1 MKRIEILT
9 FKSPNRAPLKVEGF
23 VFGETSKGPSLA
35 IVGAM
40 SGDHVNQLYVASRL
54 VEYLRQ
60 KEEEG
65 KIAGKILV
73 IPAVNTYA
81 LNMGETF
88 WPLDKT
94 DINMMFPGYAQG
106 ETTQR
111 IAAKLFESLQ
121 GYDYGIILEGRR
133 DQGMCLP
140 YVKLIQSGYEDLET
154 AHDLGMRFIHHRPHT
169 PIETVMLQYN
179 WQLWET
185 KALSVV
191 FGKNGSIDPITS
203 KEVHGSL
210 VRFMSKRGML
220 DVPVF
225 QGFSSNVIEPEH
237 ITVLKASHAGI
248 FESLVSCGTTIEKGD
263 TLGRI
268 IDALSGEKREK
279 IVAPIGGVLT
289 CQYASPLIFQNSIA
303 FRIASVESEIVS
315 RSDGLLRSQ

>member
-1 MKRIEILT
+1 MKRLEILN

-23 VFGETSKGPSLA
+23 LFGEDSGGPSVA

-40 SGDHVNQLYVASRL
+40 SGDHINQLYVASRL
-54 VEYLRQ
+54 VDYLRQ

-65 KIAGKILV
+65 KISGKILV

-94 DINMMFPGYAQG
+94 DINMMFPGYVQG

-111 IAAKLFESLQ
+111 IAAKLFEALQ
-121 GYDYGIILEGRR
+121 GYEYGIILEGRR

-140 YVKLIQSGYEDLET
+140 YVKLIQSDYEDIDS
-154 AHDLGMRFIHHRPHT
+154 ARDLGMRFIHHRRYS

-185 KALSVV
+185 KALSIV
-191 FGKNGSIDPITS
+191 FGKNGSIDPLTS
-203 KEVHGSL
+203 KEVHGAL

-220 DVPVF
+220 DIPVF
-225 QGFSSNVIEPEH
+225 AGFLSNIIEPEH

-248 FESLVSCGTTIEKGD
+248 FEPLVSCGATIEKGD

-268 IDALSGEKREK
+268 TDALSGEKLEK
-279 IVAPIGGVLT
+279 IIAPVSGVLT
-289 CQYASPLIFQNSIA
+289 CQYSYPLIFQNSIA
-303 FRIASVESEIVS
+303 FRIASIE
-315 RSDGLLRSQ
+315 

>member
-1 MKRIEILT
+1 MKRLEILN

-23 VFGETSKGPSLA
+23 LFGEDSEGPSLA

-40 SGDHVNQLYVASRL
+40 SGDHINQLYVASRL
-54 VEYLRQ
+54 VDYLSH
-60 KEEEG
+60 KEAEG
-65 KIAGKILV
+65 KITGKILV

-121 GYDYGIILEGRR
+121 GFDYGVILEGRR

-140 YVKLIQSGYEDLET
+140 YVKIIKSEYEDLEP
-154 AHDLGMRFIHHRPHT
+154 ARDLGMRFIHYRPYS

-179 WQLWET
+179 WQLWGT

-191 FGKNGSIDPITS
+191 FGKNGSIDHTIS
-203 KEVHGSL
+203 GEVHGAL
-210 VRFMSKRGML
+210 VRLMVKRGML
-220 DVPVF
+220 NVPVF
-225 QGFSSNVIEPEH
+225 DGFLSNIIEPEH

-248 FESLVSCGTTIEKGD
+248 FDSSHPCGTTIEKGD
-263 TLGRI
+263 VLGKI
-268 IDALSGEKREK
+268 TDALSGERLEK
-279 IVAPIGGVLT
+279 IIAPVGGVLT
-289 CQYASPLIFQNSIA
+289 CQYSHPLIFQNSIA
-303 FRIASVESEIVS
+303 FRIASVEE
-315 RSDGLLRSQ
+315 

>member
-1 MKRIEILT
+1 MKRLEILN

-23 VFGETSKGPSLA
+23 LFGEDSVGPSLA

-40 SGDHVNQLYVASRL
+40 SGDHINQLYVASRL
-54 VEYLRQ
+54 VDYLRQ

-65 KIAGKILV
+65 KIVGKILV

-140 YVKLIQSGYEDLET
+140 YVKLIQSGYEDIE
-154 AHDLGMRFIHHRPHT
+154 AARDFGMRFIHYRRYS

-185 KALSVV
+185 KAFSIV
-191 FGKNGSIDPITS
+191 FGKNGSIDHENS
-203 KEVHGSL
+203 SEVSGAL
-210 VRFMSKRGML
+210 IRFMSKHRL
-220 DVPVF
+220 ITLPVF
-225 QGFSSNVIEPEH
+225 GGYQSNIIKPEQIVI
-237 ITVLKASHAGI
+237 LKASRAGI
-248 FESLVSCGTTIEKGD
+248 FDPLFSCGSTVEKGEV
-263 TLGRI
+263 LGRI
-268 IDALSGEKREK
+268 TDALSGEKLEK
-279 IVAPIGGVLT
+279 IIAPVGGVLT

-303 FRIASVESEIVS
+303 FRIASVEE
-315 RSDGLLRSQ
+315 

>member
-1 MKRIEILT
+1 MKRIEIFN

-23 VFGETSKGPSLA
+23 LFGEESKGPSVA

-40 SGDHVNQLYVASRL
+40 SGDHINQLYVASRL

-65 KIAGKILV
+65 KISGKILV
-73 IPAVNTYA
+73 IPAINSYA

-111 IAAKLFESLQ
+111 IAAKLFEALQ
-121 GYDYGIILEGRR
+121 GFNYGIILEGRR

-140 YVKLIQSGYEDLET
+140 YVKLIKSDYEDIDS
-154 AHDLGMRFIHHRPHT
+154 ARDLGMRFIHFRPYS

-179 WQLWET
+179 WQLWGT

-191 FGKNGSIDPITS
+191 FGKNGSIDPIS
-203 KEVHGSL
+203 SEEVHGAL
-210 VRFMSKRGML
+210 VRFMVKRKIL
-220 DVPVF
+220 DTAVF
-225 QGFSSNVIEPEH
+225 EGFVSNIIEPES
-237 ITVLKASHAGI
+237 ITLLKASRAGI
-248 FESLVSCGTTIEKGD
+248 FDSLVSCGTTVSKGD

-268 IDALSGEKREK
+268 TDALSGEKLEK
-279 IVAPIGGVLT
+279 IIAPIDGVLT
-289 CQYASPLIFQNSIA
+289 CQYAHPLIFQNSIA
-303 FRIASVESEIVS
+303 FRIASVEHKKSITKS
-315 RSDGLLRSQ
+315 K